1 MESVRM
7 KTHLLRLSVVCLL
20 GVFCLPGCQAW
31 GWLIRSNDDLPPAVF
46 TQDAT
51 LEEITDHLNSE
62 RSRLIGWRSNDVKI
76 SASGKGLPTP
86 SLKANLS
93 VQSDRNLRLEA
104 TSIRGKEVDFGSNSE
119 RFWFWARAQQPD
131 IILTGSHK
139 GIAQHEILQLPFP
152 PSWLMEALGVVPLD
166 TSRAQLLRE
175 EASSDR
181 VQLISSQVT
190 DGRVVQRVMVVD
202 LALGQV
208 VEHALFDQQSQ
219 LICSARMSDF
229 RRPTGDESGASRLP
243 HRIELNWPRA
253 EMKLTM
259 KMGEI
264 EANPAFS
271 SYTWQVLQ
279 DPSCRVVDLDR
290 ATARR

>member
-1 MESVRM
+1 M
-7 KTHLLRLSVVCLL
+7 KTQFSARSMVAFLLL
-20 GVFCLPGCQAW
+20 VFSLPGCQAW
-31 GWLIRSNDDLPPAVF
+31 GWLIRSNNDSLPAPVF
-46 TQDAT
+46 AHDAT
-51 LEEITDHLNSE
+51 LDEITDHLNSE
-62 RSRLIGWRSNDVKI
+62 RSRLIGWRSNDVKV
-76 SASGKGLPTP
+76 SAAGKGLPTP
-86 SLKANLS
+86 SLKAKLS

-104 TSIRGKEVDFGSNSE
+104 TSLRGKEVDFGSHSGPFL
-119 RFWFWARAQQPD
+119 FWGRTQQPD
-131 IILTGSHK
+131 INPTRCHER
-139 GIAQHEILQLPFP
+139 IAQHQVLQPPFP
-152 PSWLMEALGVVPLD
+152 PSLLNEALGILTLATP
-166 TSRAQLLRE
+166 RAQLLRE

-181 VQLISSQVT
+181 VQLISNQVT

-202 LALGQV
+202 LVQGQV

-229 RRPTGDESGASRLP
+229 RRPSGDESGTTRLP

-264 EANPAFS
+264 EANPDFN

-279 DPSCRVVDLDR
+279 DPNCRVVDLDR
-290 ATARR
+290 EIPRR

>member
-1 MESVRM
+1 M
-7 KTHLLRLSVVCLL
+7 KTQFSARSMVAFLLL
-20 GVFCLPGCQAW
+20 VFSLPGCQAW
-31 GWLIRSNDDLPPAVF
+31 GWLIRSNNDSLPAPVF
-46 TQDAT
+46 AHDAT
-51 LEEITDHLNSE
+51 LDEITDHLNSE
-62 RSRLIGWRSNDVKI
+62 RSRLIGWRSNDVKV
-76 SASGKGLPTP
+76 SAAGKGLPTP
-86 SLKANLS
+86 SLKAKLS

-104 TSIRGKEVDFGSNSE
+104 TSLRGKEVDFGSNSD

-131 IILTGSHK
+131 IILTGSHE
-139 GIAQHEILQLPFP
+139 GIAQHEVLQLPFP

-181 VQLISSQVT
+181 VQLISNQVT

-202 LALGQV
+202 LVQGQV

-229 RRPTGDESGASRLP
+229 RRPSGDESGTTRLP

-264 EANPAFS
+264 EANPDFN

-279 DPSCRVVDLDR
+279 DPNCRVVDLDR
-290 ATARR
+290 EIPRR